1 MKRLVLFSLCL
12 LVCVPAAQAGKLYRW
27 VDSSGKVHYGD
38 APPPDAAKVETR
50 KFSDAVPGENLPYET
65 RRAQQNFPVTLYVA
79 DHCGE
84 ACEQARSLLRKR
96 GVPFTEKNLKTKEDI
111 DAFRQMSGSDSVPVI
126 SVGKTFLKGFA
137 PAQWDSELDMAGY
150 PKSAPYRAA
159 PAPAKLPENKKT
171 PVEAP
176 HEKAPE

>member
-12 LVCVPAAQAGKLYRW
+12 LVCVPTVQAGELYRW

-50 KFSDAVPGENLPYET
+50 KFSDVVPGEDLPYET

-79 DHCGE
+79 DNCGE
-84 ACEQARSLLRKR
+84 TCEQARSLLRKR
-96 GVPFTEKNLKTKEDI
+96 GVPFTEKNLVKKEEI
-111 DAFRQMSGSDSVPVI
+111 DAFRNLSGSDSVPVL
-126 SVGKTFLKGFA
+126 SVGRIFLKGFLA
-137 PAQWDSELDMAGY
+137 TQWNNELDVAGY
-150 PKSAPYRAA
+150 PKSAPYRAV
-159 PAPAKLPENKKT
+159 PAPAKLPEDKKT

-176 HEKAPE
+176 HE